1 VPRWA
6 GNVAVLAAV
15 YFAVMSAAALWMPHE
30 WDWSVFQWL
39 SARVAPAF
47 SPEVSIVDLDWDP
60 SDIPSN
66 RRRVAAFLD
75 GLVASGKRPF
85 AVLIDI
91 EFDPC
96 QSKPCGAPMESARST
111 LLASIHAATAKFPVF
126 ALEQPSVDRNDD
138 EVAPL
143 DPRDARIYA
152 ELSGAAHTRFTLI
165 PKSDGLW
172 YRVCYANVPFADE
185 AGKVEGVQS
194 VWSMVARALMTPRVF
209 ASSPAC
215 DTSHVPL
222 RMGTKLAA
230 GAPVFSH
237 FTDARTF
244 SGYSQLDDRS
254 YVIVGTTKYDR
265 PPFTDRSGP
274 ELLAWALSN
283 ALDQGS
289 LAGRGSYYDSQP
301 QNAMLLL
308 LVPAFSG
315 LVVVAFMAIFYQ
327 LKRSRLQR
335 LRRFLPWISA
345 GIAALFGLAV
355 LVAFEMWLLASHHIQ
370 PQVSLISLG
379 IVVAAGLCGLRGFAI
394 VLDEANAIDPGAG
407 ESYDYDVFI
416 SYAHEEGAWV
426 YEHVYVP
433 FRDAALPDGKK
444 LSIFF
449 DTSSIRAGTG
459 WQTKLSLAIDGSRF
473 IVPVYSDTYFTKP
486 YCRFEILRAH
496 RKWIQAGDQSRCVL
510 PVMRGHPT
518 IYATVNDIQALS
530 LDDYSD
536 LVQQHVAEVVERLSR
551 IS

>member
-1 VPRWA
+1 MPRWA
-6 GNVAVLAAV
+6 GNVAVLAGIYV
-15 YFAVMSAAALWMPHE
+15 AVMSAAALWMPHE
-30 WDWSVFQWL
+30 WDWSVFQYL

-60 SDIPSN
+60 SDVPSN

-75 GLVASGKRPF
+75 GLVASGKRPS

-96 QSKPCGAPMESARST
+96 QSKPCGAPMESARSV
-111 LLASIHAATAKFPVF
+111 LLASIRAATAKFPVY

-138 EVAPL
+138 AVAPL

-172 YRVCYANVPFADE
+172 YRLCYADVPFADE
-185 AGKVEGVQS
+185 AGKVQGVQS

-222 RMGTKLAA
+222 RMGAKLAA
-230 GAPVFSH
+230 GAPAFSH
-237 FTDARTF
+237 FSDVRTY
-244 SGYSQLDDRS
+244 SGYSQFDDRS
-254 YVIVGTTKYDR
+254 YVIVGTTRYDH

-283 ALDQGS
+283 ALDRGS

-301 QNAMLLL
+301 QNVMLLL
-308 LVPAFSG
+308 VVPAFSG
-315 LVVVAFMAIFYQ
+315 LTVVAFMAIFYQ
-327 LKRSRLQR
+327 LKRGR
-335 LRRFLPWISA
+335 LRSLRRLLPWLCA
-345 GIAALFGLAV
+345 GLAALFGLAV
-355 LVAFEMWLLASHHIQ
+355 LVAFELWLLASHHIQ

-379 IVVAAGLCGLRGFAI
+379 IVVAAGLCGLRGFQI
-394 VLDEANAIDPGAG
+394 VLDETNAIDPVAG
-407 ESYDYDVFI
+407 ESHDYDVFI

-426 YEHVYVP
+426 YEHVYLP
-433 FRDAALPDGKK
+433 FRDATLPDGKK

-473 IVPVYSDTYFTKP
+473 IVPVYSNTYFTKP

-496 RKWIQAGDQSRCVL
+496 RKWIGAGDQSRCVL
-510 PVMRGHPT
+510 PIMRGHPT
-518 IYATVNDIQALS
+518 IYPTVNDIQALS
-530 LDDYSD
+530 LDDHPD
-536 LVQQHVAEVVERLSR
+536 LVQQLVAEVVERLSR
-551 IS
+551 TS